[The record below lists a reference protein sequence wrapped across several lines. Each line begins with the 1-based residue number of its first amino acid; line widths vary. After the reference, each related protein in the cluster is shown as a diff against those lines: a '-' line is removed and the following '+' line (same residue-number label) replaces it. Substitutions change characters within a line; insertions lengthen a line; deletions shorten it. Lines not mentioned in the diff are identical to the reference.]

1 MRHTNPRATRAPGRL
16 AALLLL
22 LLLVPFTA
30 AARQQSG
37 TRRLPSPDKIVGEYL
52 KAVGGKKSVAALRD
66 STYEWEV
73 RRAGAAV
80 GTARTRLKGPSAMRT
95 DLLLEG
101 GGARDEAAN
110 ARTAW
115 VLEAGR
121 LSTLTDAESHSAR
134 LRAMLEAGRFV
145 DFKKQKVLAR
155 TVGLEEVRGEPA
167 YSVEFATRAGGR
179 VRYWFSVAAK
189 VPLQLADE
197 SRRLRVR
204 FSEWRARPG
213 APLLLE
219 PHLVEVEDGG
229 GAPFAL
235 ALREASYNT
244 GLADALFE
252 PPSDASL
259 DIAALLRDLARN
271 QDDAEERINDY
282 TFTQKVT
289 EREVTDKGVVKK
301 QKVSVY
307 EVYPVAF
314 YGWVQKLVSED
325 GSALAPERAAKEEKR
340 VAEEL
345 EKAEREA
352 PKNKAKYERN
362 RAERKEKRKAQ
373 AERARASG
381 KETAAADEDEDEVE
395 ISTFLRA
402 CELISPRRETF
413 RGRDSIVFDF
423 RPRPGFR
430 PSNRGESIVSKLS
443 GIIWIDPSER
453 QVIRLEARLVDS
465 YKMGGG
471 LFASIKSGSAF
482 VFEQTRLPEGVWLP
496 RFSQVNISARVLLV
510 AGVTVNQTRE
520 FSDYKRFSTK
530 TGDDKLD
537 APDKKP

>member
-1 MRHTNPRATRAPGRL
+1 MRHTNPHAPRTFRL
-16 AALLLL
+16 LAVVLL
-22 LLLVPFTA
+22 LLLVPFA
-30 AARQQSG
+30 AVARQQPG
-37 TRRLPSPDKIVGEYL
+37 ARRLPSPDKIVGEYL
-52 KAVGGKKSVAALRD
+52 KAVGGKKGVAALRD
-66 STYEWEV
+66 ATYEWEV

-95 DLLLEG
+95 DLLLDG

-115 VLEAGR
+115 VLEAGQ

-134 LRAMLEAGRFV
+134 LRAVLEAGRFI

-155 TVGLEEVRGEPA
+155 TVGLEEVGGEPA

-189 VPLQLADE
+189 VPLQLSDE

-213 APLLLE
+213 GPALLE
-219 PHLVEVEDGG
+219 PHLVEIEDAG
-229 GAPFAL
+229 GAPLAL
-235 ALREASYNT
+235 SLREARYNT
-244 GLADALFE
+244 GLADTLFE

-301 QKVSVY
+301 EKVSVY

-325 GSALAPERAAKEEKR
+325 GSPLAPERAAKEEKR

-352 PKNKAKYERN
+352 PKNKAKFERR
-362 RAERKEKRKAQ
+362 RAEQREKRKAQ
-373 AERARASG
+373 AEQARAAG
-381 KETAAADEDEDEVE
+381 KEAPDAEGDDDEVE

-413 RGRDSIVFDF
+413 RGRESIVFDF

-443 GIIWIDPSER
+443 GIIWIDPAER

-471 LFASIKSGSAF
+471 LFASIQSGSAF
-482 VFEQTRLPEGVWLP
+482 TFEQTRLPEGIWLP
-496 RFSQVNISARVLLV
+496 RFSQFNISARVLLV

-537 APDKKP
+537 TPKSP

>member
-1 MRHTNPRATRAPGRL
+1 LKAVGTKT
-16 AALLLL
+16 LLLL
-22 LLLVPFTA
+22 LMSTGLCF
-30 AARQQSG
+30 AARAQASK
-37 TRRLPSPDKIVGEYL
+37 LPSPDKIVGEYL
-52 KAVGGKKSVAALRD
+52 KAVGGKGRVAALRD
-66 STYEWEV
+66 VTYEW
-73 RRAGAAV
+73 AV
-80 GTARTRLKGPSAMRT
+80 TREGREAGTARTQLKATGALRT
-95 DLLLEG
+95 DLLLADGEWD
-101 GGARDEAAN
+101 AAAN
-110 ARTAW
+110 PRTAW
-115 VLEAGR
+115 LRTRDGR
-121 LSTLTDAESHSAR
+121 LSTLTDREAFAAR
-134 LRAMLEAGRFV
+134 LQAMLESAYFA
-145 DFKKQKVLAR
+145 DYKKQKILAR
-155 TVGLEEVRGEPA
+155 TVALEEVGGEPA

-179 VRYWFSVAAK
+179 VRYWFSVASK

-213 APLLLE
+213 GPALLE
-219 PHLVEVEDGG
+219 PHLVEIEHEGE
-229 GAPFAL
+229 APLAL
-235 ALREASYNT
+235 SLREARYNT
-244 GLADALFE
+244 GLSDTLFE

-282 TFTQKVT
+282 TFTQKIT

-301 QKVSVY
+301 EKVSVY

-314 YGWVQKLVSED
+314 YGWVQKLVSEG
-325 GSALAPERAAKEEKR
+325 GSPLAPERAAKEEKR

-352 PKNKAKYERN
+352 PKNKLKFERR
-362 RAERKEKRKAQ
+362 RAEQREKRKAQ

-381 KETAAADEDEDEVE
+381 KEEPDAEGDDDEVE

-402 CELISPRRETF
+402 SELISPRRETF

-423 RPRPGFR
+423 RPRAGFR
-430 PSNRGESIVSKLS
+430 PSNRGESVVSKLS
-443 GIIWIDPSER
+443 GIIWIDPAER

-496 RFSQVNISARVLLV
+496 RFSQFNISARVMLV
-510 AGVTVNQTRE
+510 AGITVNETRE

-537 APDKKP
+537 TPNKP